1 MFLILYIRWNLYKT
15 DTLWTK
21 SFVLNRKI
29 VRYEE
34 ILKISELTD
43 LIITRFYQVNDTFS
57 SIEYLLQSDFIF
69 WSYSLVLKNFEV
81 FVHECQRSLKR

>member
-15 DTLWTK
+15 DTLWVK

-69 WSYSLVLKNFEV
+69 WSYSLVL
-81 FVHECQRSLKR
+81 

>member
-15 DTLWTK
+15 DTLWVK

-69 WSYSLVLKNFEV
+69 WSDSLVL
-81 FVHECQRSLKR
+81 

>member
-69 WSYSLVLKNFEV
+69 WSYSLVL
-81 FVHECQRSLKR
+81 

>member
-1 MFLILYIRWNLYKT
+1 MFLILYIRWSLYKT
-15 DTLWTK
+15 NTLWTK

-69 WSYSLVLKNFEV
+69 WSDSLVL
-81 FVHECQRSLKR
+81 